1 MGFEMLD
8 SYLLD
13 GTPSKSEVVR
23 ALLASPVDVAGAAA
37 FYTGIETLGAK
48 SPDLALIALR
58 LVLAGKKA
66 EDSTVVRL
74 RSIIERTRAKGVDEA
89 SAREAYYRELA

>member
-1 MGFEMLD
+1 MLD

-13 GTPSKSEVVR
+13 GTPSKGEVVR
-23 ALLASPVDVAGAAA
+23 ALLVSQVDVPGAAA

-58 LVLAGKKA
+58 VVLAGKKA
-66 EDSTVVRL
+66 DDETVVRI
-74 RSIIERTRAKGVDEA
+74 RSIIDRTRAKGIDQA